1 MATATKTKAIKSKS
15 KAKPKT
21 KAVKQQPT
29 VQTPAPTRTVFKIG
43 RPRAYED
50 QEIDI
55 FNENM
60 ENYFN
65 NLAPGEPPTIN
76 GLALGLGFV
85 DKWSL
90 YEYQERPVFTA
101 SIKKARTMI
110 EKHHESRMSGTQQV
124 TGSIFVLKNL
134 AGWKEQSEQTV
145 ITKEYKIEI

>member
-1 MATATKTKAIKSKS
+1 MTTSKNKTKV
-15 KAKPKT
+15 KPKT
-21 KAVKQQPT
+21 KKVVKQKPT
-29 VQTPAPTRTVFKIG
+29 VQTPAATRTVFKVG
-43 RPRAYED
+43 NQRAYED
-50 QEIDI
+50 SEIDI
-55 FNENM
+55 FNKNM

-101 SIKKARTMI
+101 SIKQARTMI
-110 EKHHESRMSGTQQV
+110 EKHHESRMSGNQQV
-124 TGSIFVLKNL
+124 AGSIFVLKNL

-145 ITKEYKIEI
+145 IQKEYKIEI